1 MPHSPASQAFP
12 TPGSAPKV
20 SPARTPTSQASPS
33 ARGFTSQASSSE
45 YGPLFCGRRPAFEAA
60 GPEQSARAA
69 AASNGNAPMTGGVGS
84 TPMAPISAERIQ
96 ELVREGA
103 ARVIELRREIHRLAE
118 LSGQEFETS
127 ALVRRELDALGIE
140 NYLVVEGAGGEVN
153 ENGAAGSADESQAPS
168 PDATPACTSVI
179 GVLETGRPGRCVAL
193 RADMDALPIAE
204 NPCNLAGPRACVSG
218 TGTTSH
224 ACGHDGHTAMLL
236 GAARALAHLRD
247 EGQLGGTVILCF
259 EAAEETMSGFPDVLA
274 AIERYPIE
282 TIWGI
287 HLYAGLASGRICVDA
302 GPRMSGAADLDVT
315 IHGLGG
321 HGSRPDMARNPTF
334 VAANLLNNLAVAW
347 VNQLAPDTPVTLGP
361 TTISGGQAFNV
372 IPDEARITGSLRYF
386 DEAAGRKALAIVQ
399 SVAEHTAAMHGCTA
413 TVGGQADLALPVINE
428 PRAAALA
435 KRALADVL
443 PAGAVTACEPWYAS
457 ESFGHYLRRYPGV
470 FAHVGI
476 ANEAAGT
483 GAPHHT
489 PQFDIDEQSL
499 ALGVTAT
506 LAYATAYLAQGF
518 EKE

>member
-1 MPHSPASQAFP
+1 MPHSPASQ
-12 TPGSAPKV
+12 
-20 SPARTPTSQASPS
+20 TSST
-33 ARGFTSQASSSE
+33 F
-45 YGPLFCGRRPAFEAA
+45 
-60 GPEQSARAA
+60 
-69 AASNGNAPMTGGVGS
+69 GS
-84 TPMAPISAERIQ
+84 TTMAPASAGQIR
-96 ELVREGA
+96 ELVCQGTGY
-103 ARVIELRREIHRLAE
+103 VIEMRRRIHRLAE
-118 LSGQEFETS
+118 LSGREFETS

-140 NYLVVEGAGGEVN
+140 SYLASDGIRSKTAKNEAVGSTGEP
-153 ENGAAGSADESQAPS
+153 ATSAS
-168 PDATPACTSVI
+168 DATPASTSVI

-193 RADMDALPIAE
+193 RADMDALPVSE
-204 NPCNLAGPRACVSG
+204 DPCNLVEPRACVSS

-247 EGQLGGTVILCF
+247 EGQLSGTIILCF
-259 EAAEETMSGFPDVLA
+259 EAAEETMTGFPHVLA

-282 TIWGI
+282 TVWGI

-302 GPRMSGAADLDVT
+302 GPRMAGAADLDIT

-347 VNQLAPDTPVTLGP
+347 VNQIAPNTPVTLGP

-372 IPDEARITGSLRYF
+372 IPNEARITGSMRFF
-386 DEAAGRKALAIVQ
+386 DAETGRRALAIVR

-413 TVGGQADLALPVINE
+413 EVRGTADLALPVVNE
-428 PRAAALA
+428 ARAAALA
-435 KRALADVL
+435 KRALAGVL
-443 PAGAVTACEPWYAS
+443 PEGAVSACAPWYAS

-489 PQFDIDEQSL
+489 PQFDIDEDAL
-499 ALGVTAT
+499 ALGVAAT
-506 LAYATAYLAQGF
+506 LAYTTAYLAHGF
-518 EKE
+518 EE